1 MTKLFYNGKEIILDD
16 DIYSGKDR
24 FDYLENE
31 TDEDTKVLNNIE
43 DTIKIKKINLDLEN
57 TKIFNNGEFKNE

>member
-1 MTKLFYNGKEIILDD
+1 MTKLFCKGKEIILDN